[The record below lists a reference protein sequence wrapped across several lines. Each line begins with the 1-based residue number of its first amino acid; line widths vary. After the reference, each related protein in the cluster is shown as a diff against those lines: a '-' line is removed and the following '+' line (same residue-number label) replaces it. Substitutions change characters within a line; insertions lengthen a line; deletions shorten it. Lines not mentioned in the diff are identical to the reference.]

1 MPNRIR
7 LIFWGAALPLMT
19 PRGVPIHSGGKQRL
33 YGARKRQARCARV
46 AYTPAAVAHK
56 RRLLINLFTQLTNER
71 F

>member
-19 PRGVPIHSGGKQRL
+19 PRGVPIHSGGEQRL
-33 YGARKRQARCARV
+33 YGARERQARCARV

-56 RRLLINLFTQLTNER
+56 RRLLINYLLTYLLT
-71 F
+71 